1 MNKCFILLLLILSVY
16 TGKAQTIQKNEQ
28 DLSIIENIPKESIF
42 VHFNTSLL
50 FVGEYLYYKLYCIN
64 NSTSLFS
71 DLSKVAYIELV
82 GENKNIVFKQ
92 KILLENGLGNGDFF
106 IPSEVPSGNYKLIAY
121 TNWMKNEGINS
132 FFQNDITIINPYQ
145 SDQKAIRE
153 IPENF
158 QDSVPENSTLKKEN
172 PSLYNANTNSSDLNN
187 VSLSLNKTLFE
198 KRDEVLLSIKTVN
211 SQIKKGSYSLS
222 VRKIN
227 ALPAFDKKSILDFE
241 TSTKSQSF
249 AQNSTI
255 FLPEL
260 RGELIKG
267 RVLNLT
273 DNKPLQNIKV
283 VLSIPNQSYQF
294 YYATTNEN
302 GIFYMNLDK
311 KHNNNKGYIQVLDD
325 KRDLYSIQLEEPDL
339 IDYSDLNFKKYSL
352 STNMEHLILERSIH
366 NQIENAFFSF
376 RPDSIV
382 VANNSIPFKKSNI
395 ITYNLD
401 EFTRFPTVSETF
413 IEIINQA
420 WIEKISTDNYT
431 FNVKAYEK
439 YADSNVLPLVL
450 IDGTIV
456 HNHNEIL
463 SLNAFAL
470 KSISIIRDKYIFGT
484 KLYKGIISFETINGD
499 FSNLKT
505 INAAKYI
512 DLFSPQPNK
521 KYYKQTYETQSQ
533 KENRLPDD
541 RIQLLWI
548 PNLKDN
554 LTTNINFFTSD
565 ISGEF
570 EITIEGFTDDGLPI
584 YMQQQFTVE

>member
-1 MNKCFILLLLILSVY
+1 MSILILRYYLWGNICITNFIV
-16 TGKAQTIQKNEQ
+16 
-28 DLSIIENIPKESIF
+28 LIIA
-42 VHFNTSLL
+42 LR
-50 FVGEYLYYKLYCIN
+50 
-64 NSTSLFS
+64 FS
-71 DLSKVAYIELV
+71 VAYIELV

-121 TNWMKNEGINS
+121 TNWMKNEGVNS

-158 QDSVPENSTLKKEN
+158 QDSVPLNSTLKEN
-172 PSLYNANTNSSDLNN
+172 PSLYKANTNFSDLNN

>member
-121 TNWMKNEGINS
+121 TNWMKNEGVNS

-158 QDSVPENSTLKKEN
+158 QDSVPENSTLKKEK
-172 PSLYNANTNSSDLNN
+172 PSLYKANTNSSDLNN

-249 AQNSTI
+249 VQNSTI

-283 VLSIPNQSYQF
+283 VLSIPNESYQF

-325 KRDLYSIQLEEPDL
+325 KRDLYNIQLEEPDL

-401 EFTRFPTVSETF
+401 EFIRFPTVNETF

-463 SLNAFAL
+463 SLSAFAL
-470 KSISIIRDKYIFGT
+470 KSISIIFSEPNFT
-484 KLYKGIISFETINGD
+484 KE
-499 FSNLKT
+499 
-505 INAAKYI
+505 
-512 DLFSPQPNK
+512 
-521 KYYKQTYETQSQ
+521 
-533 KENRLPDD
+533 
-541 RIQLLWI
+541 
-548 PNLKDN
+548 
-554 LTTNINFFTSD
+554 
-565 ISGEF
+565 
-570 EITIEGFTDDGLPI
+570 
-584 YMQQQFTVE
+584 